1 MVDGN
6 SDLQSLIRRAKVFNP
21 DLFNDLP
28 AELYQ
33 VLVEANRSKR
43 QLNDAELIQFSEH
56 SSLPPEQL
64 LALRRLVEPCV
75 REARAALASQHPE
88 LFIAGGALASP
99 ERAEACWRDCEN
111 FFRVVIYA
119 VAAAR
124 PRFSDQPSIDALNE
138 LYGRM
143 GVPTEGLAYAL
154 SQLSANSRAAFEA
167 RYDHSPVT
175 ALLQDSFDNL
185 RELLFGTSVKS

>member
-1 MVDGN
+1 MADGN
-6 SDLQSLIRRAKVFNP
+6 SDLQSLIHRAKVFNP

-28 AELYQ
+28 AELHQ
-33 VLVEANRSKR
+33 VLIEANSSKR
-43 QLNDAELIQFSEH
+43 QLNDAELIQFSVH

-64 LALRRLVEPCV
+64 LALRCLVGPCV

-88 LFIAGGALASP
+88 LFIDGGALASP
-99 ERAEACWRDCEN
+99 ERADACWRDCEN

-124 PRFSDQPSIDALNE
+124 PCFTDQPSIDALNA
-138 LYGRM
+138 LYGLM

-154 SQLSANSRAAFEA
+154 SQLSANSRAAFEVL
-167 RYDHSPVT
+167 YDQSPVT

-185 RELLFGTSVKS
+185 RVLLFGASVKS

>member
-6 SDLQSLIRRAKVFNP
+6 SDLQSLIRQAKVFNP
-21 DLFNDLP
+21 DLFKDLP
-28 AELYQ
+28 SELYQ
-33 VLVEANRSKR
+33 VLVEANSSKR
-43 QLNDAELIQFSEH
+43 QLNDAELIQFSSH
-56 SSLPPEQL
+56 SSLPREQL

-75 REARAALASQHPE
+75 RDARSALASQHPE
-88 LFIAGGALASP
+88 LFIDGGALASP

-119 VAAAR
+119 VAAGR
-124 PRFSDQPSIDALNE
+124 PRFTDQPSIDALNE
-138 LYGRM
+138 LYGLM

-154 SQLSANSRAAFEA
+154 SQLSANSMAAFEA
-167 RYDHSPVT
+167 LYDQSPVA

-185 RELLFGTSVKS
+185 CELLFGASVKS

>member
-21 DLFNDLP
+21 DLFSDLP
-28 AELYQ
+28 PELYQ
-33 VLVEANRSKR
+33 ALVEANLSKR
-43 QLNDAELIQFSEH
+43 QLNDAELIQFSVH
-56 SSLPPEQL
+56 SGFPPEQL

-75 REARAALASQHPE
+75 REARSALASQHPE

-124 PRFSDQPSIDALNE
+124 PCFTDQQSIDALNE
-138 LYGRM
+138 LYVLM

-154 SQLSANSRAAFEA
+154 SQLSANSRAAFESL
-167 RYDHSPVT
+167 YDHSPVT
-175 ALLQDSFDNL
+175 TLLQDSFDNL
-185 RELLFGTSVKS
+185 RELLFRGSVKS

>member
-21 DLFNDLP
+21 DLFSDLP

-33 VLVEANRSKR
+33 ALVEANLSKR
-43 QLNDAELIQFSEH
+43 QLNDAELIQFSVH
-56 SSLPPEQL
+56 YGFPPEQL

-75 REARAALASQHPE
+75 REARSALASQHPE

-124 PRFSDQPSIDALNE
+124 PCFTDQQSIDALNE
-138 LYGRM
+138 LYVLM
-143 GVPTEGLAYAL
+143 GIPTEGLAYAL
-154 SQLSANSRAAFEA
+154 SQLSANSRAAFEKLYA
-167 RYDHSPVT
+167 HSPVT

-185 RELLFGTSVKS
+185 RELLFGGSVKS

>member
-6 SDLQSLIRRAKVFNP
+6 SNLQSLIRRAKVFNV
-21 DLFNDLP
+21 DLFGDLP
-28 AELYQ
+28 ADLLQ
-33 VLVEANRSKR
+33 ILVEANRCKH
-43 QLNDAELIQFSEH
+43 QLSDAELALFSVY
-56 SSLPPEQL
+56 SNLPSDQL
-64 LALRRLVEPCV
+64 LALKGLVDPCV
-75 REARAALASQHPE
+75 REARSALALQHPE
-88 LFIAGGALASP
+88 LFVAGGALATP

-138 LYGRM
+138 LYQLM
-143 GVPTEGLAYAL
+143 NVPTDGLAFAL
-154 SQLSANSRAAFEA
+154 SQLSAISSASFEA
-167 RYDHSPVT
+167 LYGRSPVW

-185 RELLFGTSVKS
+185 YELLFGGSVKS

>member
-1 MVDGN
+1 MADGN
-6 SDLQSLIRRAKVFNP
+6 SDLQSLIHRAKVFNP

-28 AELYQ
+28 AELHQ
-33 VLVEANRSKR
+33 VLIEANSSKR
-43 QLNDAELIQFSEH
+43 QLNDAELIQFSVH

-64 LALRRLVEPCV
+64 LELRCLVEPCV

-88 LFIAGGALASP
+88 LFIDGGALASP

-124 PRFSDQPSIDALNE
+124 PRFTDQPSIDALNA
-138 LYGRM
+138 LYGLM

-154 SQLSANSRAAFEA
+154 SQLSANSRAAFEVL
-167 RYDHSPVT
+167 YDQSPVT

-185 RELLFGTSVKS
+185 RELLFGASVKS

>member
-43 QLNDAELIQFSEH
+43 QLNDAELIQFSAH

-138 LYGRM
+138 LYQTRTGSAM
-143 GVPTEGLAYAL
+143 SGAGWGMTDGAIIYPGLYLKDNTKPTLNTRNEFMSMFANLAKPL
-154 SQLSANSRAAFEA
+154 
-167 RYDHSPVT
+167 P
-175 ALLQDSFDNL
+175 
-185 RELLFGTSVKS
+185 

>member
-1 MVDGN
+1 MADGN
-6 SDLQSLIRRAKVFNP
+6 SDLQSLIHRAKVFNP

-28 AELYQ
+28 AELHQ
-33 VLVEANRSKR
+33 VLIEANSSKR
-43 QLNDAELIQFSEH
+43 QLNDAELIQFSVH

-64 LALRRLVEPCV
+64 LALRCLVEPCV

-88 LFIAGGALASP
+88 LFIDGGALASHG
-99 ERAEACWRDCEN
+99 RAEACWRDCEN

-124 PRFSDQPSIDALNE
+124 PCFTDQPSIDALNA
-138 LYGRM
+138 LYGLM
-143 GVPTEGLAYAL
+143 GVPTEGIAYAL
-154 SQLSANSRAAFEA
+154 SQLSANSRAAFEVL
-167 RYDHSPVT
+167 YDQSPVT

-185 RELLFGTSVKS
+185 RELLFGASVKS

>member
-21 DLFNDLP
+21 DLFSDLP

-33 VLVEANRSKR
+33 ALVEANLSKR
-43 QLNDAELIQFSEH
+43 QLNDAELIQFSMH
-56 SSLPPEQL
+56 SGFPPEQL

-75 REARAALASQHPE
+75 REARSALAAQHPE

-124 PRFSDQPSIDALNE
+124 PCFTDQQSIDALNE
-138 LYGRM
+138 LYVLM

-154 SQLSANSRAAFEA
+154 SQLSANSRAAFESL
-167 RYDHSPVT
+167 YDHSPVT
-175 ALLQDSFDNL
+175 ALLHDSFDNL
-185 RELLFGTSVKS
+185 RELLFGVSVKS